1 MALLQVG
8 APAPSFKGQNLTGP
22 EFQLEN
28 VKGKKPVI
36 IIFPPDQI
44 NPAQTNQTKSVYD
57 KNRNDVEF
65 VVMTRKVPS
74 VAMAKAFLAQ
84 FNVKFPVVYDPK
96 QDIYRMYGVEKP
108 IVIYAINAEGLVADA
123 LELDPKALNT
133 AQLEA
138 AIAKAKTNHSG
149 Q

>member
-44 NPAQTNQTKSVYD
+44 NPVQTNQTKSVYD

-96 QDIYRMYGVEKP
+96 QDIYRLYGVEKP
-108 IVIYAINAEGLVADA
+108 IVIYAINTAGVIADA
-123 LELDPKALNT
+123 LELDPKALSA
-133 AQLEA
+133 AQIEG
-138 AIAKAKTNHSG
+138 AIAKAKTNHSVP
-149 Q
+149 